1 MKLIIHRLLLAII
14 WVPTIGIEVL
24 LYADTKRSDETIVQM
39 IQDHYQGFLVIW
51 LIGLVLSLIV
61 NWILTGNMNN
71 WAGKIWDNN

>member
-24 LYADTKRSDETIVQM
+24 LYADTKRSDETSVQM